1 MTDIGLMV
9 RSANPVPDDSQALT
23 DDELSTV
30 LLLAQQR
37 SGDMDTK
44 ERITQPQTPPR
55 WRGWAI
61 AAASFAAVVLVVGV
75 VWLLSGMAA
84 DETPPATTPT
94 TTATTTPA
102 STTSLPPTTTVAP
115 AASEADVVATLA
127 VWNEGTEEAVR
138 STLADG
144 ARVDPSMLDE
154 IVFWTLVGQEW
165 TVVECS
171 TDSTPTIRCTTENV
185 NPLYEAVG
193 YGPWV
198 WELSMRVEDGAVTSL
213 SASPVLNRPDLS
225 DDFAEAWFGYRDWL
239 VENHPE
245 VAEAISFPL
254 EPGMA
259 GPFLAHLAE
268 FAEAAES
275 S

>member
-1 MTDIGLMV
+1 
-9 RSANPVPDDSQALT
+9 
-23 DDELSTV
+23 
-30 LLLAQQR
+30 
-37 SGDMDTK
+37 
-44 ERITQPQTPPR
+44 
-55 WRGWAI
+55 
-61 AAASFAAVVLVVGV
+61 
-75 VWLLSGMAA
+75 
-84 DETPPATTPT
+84 
-94 TTATTTPA
+94 
-102 STTSLPPTTTVAP
+102 
-115 AASEADVVATLA
+115 
-127 VWNEGTEEAVR
+127 
-138 STLADG
+138 
-144 ARVDPSMLDE
+144 
-154 IVFWTLVGQEW
+154 
-165 TVVECS
+165 
-171 TDSTPTIRCTTENV
+171 V

-245 VAEAISFPL
+245 VAEAIGFPL